1 MMKSDDSTS
10 SSSSSEP
17 KHAPGA
23 EEHND
28 ELDWWQFRL
37 LHKGE
42 KQLPYHHNAE
52 LFFFGPGPGLC
63 LTHGHYLVL
72 IS

>member
-52 LFFFGPGPGLC
+52 LFF
-63 LTHGHYLVL
+63 LVL
-72 IS
+72 VLVFVLLMVTT